1 VVVDSSWSDGYSSS
15 PNSSSRLGVSGR
27 KEKEGGEREMRICK
41 EQLEKETKK
50 VRTLVGFGFMGGA
63 LVGTL
68 LGWFS
73 AFLYVLIHGVFP

>member
-27 KEKEGGEREMRICK
+27 KEKEGGEREMRLCK
-41 EQLEKETKK
+41 EQ
-50 VRTLVGFGFMGGA
+50 LVGFGFMGGA